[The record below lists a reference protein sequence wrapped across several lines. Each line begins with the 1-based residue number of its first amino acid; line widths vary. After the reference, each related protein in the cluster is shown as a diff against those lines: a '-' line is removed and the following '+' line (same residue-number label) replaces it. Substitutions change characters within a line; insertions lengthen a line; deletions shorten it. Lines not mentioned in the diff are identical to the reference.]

1 VAPEVT
7 DAFAVVVVGVVVVV
21 VVVGSAV
28 VDADELVADEAV
40 TPVDL
45 AIVVLEVVVPAV
57 VAVVAGTVVVV
68 VVAFVAE
75 AARVVWLARLA
86 NAAVPT
92 MEPPANQMVA
102 VRARRRPRLRDG
114 RGDGG
119 RWSVT
124 VSILLGRAVMRL
136 IRVWELS
143 GCRGGTRRRSV
154 NRQSACEERA
164 ARRGV
169 WRSNRPVCWMHIAGL
184 TRLVRNAFLGQSSQ
198 LPRVRGGVVVPEDL
212 IPPPNPLI
220 PPGGGVP
227 PSPEPPAGAEVA
239 VADDVVVFAV
249 DVPRARWRRNS
260 RVPWLAVVTKDP
272 KLGFGT
278 FQVANRIG
286 MSPWTSS
293 PSSNQSPVVAEMRTT
308 TGTGSDKP
316 LSSINAPH

>member
-1 VAPEVT
+1 MAPEVT

-57 VAVVAGTVVVV
+57 VAVVAGTVVVVVVVV

-227 PSPEPPAGAEVA
+227 PLPPAGGVPPSPEPPAGAEVA

-278 FQVANRIG
+278 FQAANRIG
-286 MSPWTSS
+286 MSPL
-293 PSSNQSPVVAEMRTT
+293 
-308 TGTGSDKP
+308 DF
-316 LSSINAPH
+316 